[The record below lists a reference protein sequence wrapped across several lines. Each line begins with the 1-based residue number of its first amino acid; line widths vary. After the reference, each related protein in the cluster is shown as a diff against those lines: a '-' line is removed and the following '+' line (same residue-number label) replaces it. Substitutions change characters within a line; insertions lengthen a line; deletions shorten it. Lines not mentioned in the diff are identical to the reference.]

1 MSLIRVSPDQLR
13 VLESRCRSE
22 AGSIEQVKVH
32 VAQAIASTDWESP
45 AAHRFRSS
53 WDVEFRPAL
62 DRLSQ
67 ALNELGGAAAT
78 MAVNYEATEAA
89 YHG

>member
-13 VLESRCRSE
+13 VLESRCRGE
-22 AGSIEQVKVH
+22 AGSIEAVKAH
-32 VAQAIASTDWESP
+32 VTQAIASTDWESP
-45 AAHRFRSS
+45 AAQRFRSS
-53 WDVEFRPAL
+53 WDLEFRPAL

-67 ALNELGGAAAT
+67 ALGELGASAAT
-78 MAVNYEATEAA
+78 MAANYEATEAA